1 MTNATAML
9 NYMISGYDKLAGA
22 HEYIWG
28 FTQNGASALPYVCK
42 LDKAS
47 RGAGYALRFKPTVA
61 QKLFLMTSASVL
73 CSEKFFNETVA
84 HSKYNKGEIFEKM
97 VTEKFGQVW
106 TKNSIPF
113 TECGDININGI
124 EYQIKYQ
131 LIKTKE
137 IKNMYMVMIGGTS
150 YTVYGME
157 VAYEAYEK
165 AVEFADTIGL
175 IADLVDGETGEVL
188 ASNRWE

>member
-1 MTNATAML
+1 MTNTSL
-9 NYMISGYDKLAGA
+9 FEKMISRYNELSYT
-22 HEYIWG
+22 HNYIYG
-28 FTQNGASALPYVCK
+28 FSFQNNIYMVETTTEVMPYILK

-97 VTEKFGQVW
+97 VTEKAGQVW
-106 TKNSIPF
+106 TKDSVPF
-113 TECGDININGI
+113 TECGDINVNGI

-131 LIKTKE
+131 GATLT
-137 IKNMYMVMIGGTS
+137 N
-150 YTVYGME
+150 
-157 VAYEAYEK
+157 EK
-165 AVEFADTIGL
+165 IL
-175 IADLVDGETGEVL
+175 NKLM
-188 ASNRWE
+188 NRA

>member
-9 NYMISGYDKLAGA
+9 NYIISGYDKLAGA

-28 FTQNGASALPYVCK
+28 FTQNGVVYMAITDASVLPYVCK

-61 QKLFLMTSASVL
+61 QKLLLMTSASVL

-97 VTEKFGQVW
+97 VTEKFGQEWHKDSV
-106 TKNSIPF
+106 PF
-113 TECGDININGI
+113 TECGDINVNGI

-131 LIKTKE
+131 GATFT
-137 IKNMYMVMIGGTS
+137 N
-150 YTVYGME
+150 
-157 VAYEAYEK
+157 EK
-165 AVEFADTIGL
+165 ILNKLMDRA
-175 IADLVDGETGEVL
+175 
-188 ASNRWE
+188 